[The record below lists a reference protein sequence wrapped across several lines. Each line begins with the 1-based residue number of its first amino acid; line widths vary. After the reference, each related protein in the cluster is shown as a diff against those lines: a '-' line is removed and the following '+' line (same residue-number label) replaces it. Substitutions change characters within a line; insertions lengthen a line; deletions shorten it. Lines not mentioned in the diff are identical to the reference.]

1 MLAQVVG
8 LSETDLK
15 AKLSEAGY
23 PVKAGQNSLQEV
35 IGSNLRAQIETIGRL
50 APATSATP

>member
-1 MLAQVVG
+1 MG